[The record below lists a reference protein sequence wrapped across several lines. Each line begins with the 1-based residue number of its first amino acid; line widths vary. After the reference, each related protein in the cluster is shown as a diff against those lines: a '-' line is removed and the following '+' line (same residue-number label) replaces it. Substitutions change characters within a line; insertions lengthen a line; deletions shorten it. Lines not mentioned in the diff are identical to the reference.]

1 MAKNARKKISM
12 KVEISDGELLDK
24 LSILEIKALFIK
36 DEQKLTNVQRE
47 IEELKPL
54 CVNLFVSR
62 EIKESYEE
70 LKNVNLKLWEIEDSI
85 RIKEKEQEFD
95 DEFIRLAR
103 GVYFTN
109 DLRAEI
115 KKRINLFSRSYLVE
129 EKSYVNYK

>member
-1 MAKNARKKISM
+1 MAKNARKQINM

-36 DEQKLTNVQRE
+36 DEQKLTNIRRE

-54 CVNLFVSR
+54 CVNHFVSQ

-70 LKNVNLKLWEIEDSI
+70 LKNINLKLWEIEDSI
-85 RIKEKEQEFD
+85 RVKEKEQEFD
-95 DEFIRLAR
+95 EEFVRLAR

-109 DLRAEI
+109 DQRAEI
-115 KKRINLFSRSYLVE
+115 KKRINLLSGSYLIE
-129 EKSYVNYK
+129 EKSYVDYK